1 MPDVLAGFQLVFRSA
16 VRAHGMTG
24 VGDIEEHARMRAPQ
38 RDLLG
43 RAVERQ
49 VLCADFDLS
58 LLGHLDFP

>member
-1 MPDVLAGFQLVFRSA
+1 MPDVFAGFQSIFRPT
-16 VRAHGMTG
+16 VGAHGVTG
-24 VGDIEEHARMRAPQ
+24 LGDIEENPWMRAPQ
-38 RDLLG
+38 RDFLG